1 MEYRK
6 ASAENAGEIYGLV
19 QATIRAVYP
28 RYYPKEV
35 VDFFCRHHNLETI
48 QADIE
53 RGDVGVLKEGDQLIG
68 TGSRDGNHIT
78 RVYVNPDFQGKGYG
92 SHIIEILEHEI
103 GRDYDTVNLDASLP
117 ASRLYER
124 RGYRT
129 VKHETRE
136 VENQAV
142 LVYEIMQ
149 KDLVSA
155 AAAANVQSGG
165 NDGRA
170 TYVQHATGT
179 DGEGRR

>member
-1 MEYRK
+1 MLEYRK
-6 ASAENAGEIYGLV
+6 AKAENAGEIYGLV
-19 QATIRAVYP
+19 QATIKAVYP
-28 RYYPKEV
+28 RYYPREV
-35 VDFFCRHHNLETI
+35 VDFFCRHHNLEHI
-48 QADIE
+48 LADIG
-53 RGDVGVLKEGDQLIG
+53 RGDVGILKEGNQLIG

-78 RVYVNPDFQGKGYG
+78 RVYVNPEFQGKGYG

-117 ASRLYER
+117 ASCLYER

-149 KDLVSA
+149 KQLDPA
-155 AAAANVQSGG
+155 AFGTDVQRGG
-165 NDGRA
+165 TDVRA
-170 TYVQHATGT
+170 THMPHNAGPR
-179 DGEGRR
+179 GEG

>member
-6 ASAENAGEIYGLV
+6 AKTENAGEIYGLV
-19 QATIRAVYP
+19 QATIKAVYP

-35 VDFFCRHHNLETI
+35 VDFFCRHHNLEHI
-48 QADIE
+48 LADIG
-53 RGDVGVLKEGDQLIG
+53 RGDVGLLKEGDQLIG

-78 RVYVNPDFQGKGYG
+78 QGRGYG
-92 SHIIEILEHEI
+92 SHIIEILEREI
-103 GRDYDTVNLDASLP
+103 GQDYDTVNLDASLP
-117 ASRLYER
+117 ASCLYER

-149 KDLVSA
+149 KQLVPA
-155 AAAANVQSGG
+155 APGADVQRG
-165 NDGRA
+165 
-170 TYVQHATGT
+170 GT
-179 DGEGRR
+179 DGQATGIPHDTGTRGEG